1 MKKKFTNALFVM
13 FSMITL
19 AQVGIKTS
27 DPKSTL
33 DVNGNTMIRQVPK
46 TTTLSGY
53 EIMALNQS
61 NSEVSQIDPGLILT
75 RIKTNPT
82 VFSAKKASG
91 ISLLSLALFSTWK
104 QINFVGADT
113 TVGSPTL
120 LSNPDNSYVVPTTG
134 IYAVGF
140 YFRYGSG
147 IQASLLT
154 GGPGIGILKNTNGNF
169 SALETRNFNGI
180 NLGLIALTISEAN
193 INSVFNLNAGDKLYF
208 GLTNSGVLGANLLST
223 SAASFYVYKISN

>member
-1 MKKKFTNALFVM
+1 M
-13 FSMITL
+13 
-19 AQVGIKTS
+19 
-27 DPKSTL
+27 
-33 DVNGNTMIRQVPK
+33 
-46 TTTLSGY
+46 
-53 EIMALNQS
+53 
-61 NSEVSQIDPGLILT
+61 
-75 RIKTNPT
+75 
-82 VFSAKKASG
+82 
-91 ISLLSLALFSTWK
+91 
-104 QINFVGADT
+104 
-113 TVGSPTL
+113 

-193 INSVFNLNAGDKLYF
+193 INSVFNLNADDKLYF

>member
-61 NSEVSQIDPGLILT
+61 NSEV
-75 RIKTNPT
+75 
-82 VFSAKKASG
+82 
-91 ISLLSLALFSTWK
+91 
-104 QINFVGADT
+104 
-113 TVGSPTL
+113 
-120 LSNPDNSYVVPTTG
+120 
-134 IYAVGF
+134 
-140 YFRYGSG
+140 
-147 IQASLLT
+147 
-154 GGPGIGILKNTNGNF
+154 
-169 SALETRNFNGI
+169 
-180 NLGLIALTISEAN
+180 
-193 INSVFNLNAGDKLYF
+193 
-208 GLTNSGVLGANLLST
+208 
-223 SAASFYVYKISN
+223 